1 MKVKTNLRAGYR
13 VTRLA
18 AATLTVNTSVATP
31 KVITYSYAI
40 SLTRCAGV

>member
-13 VTRLA
+13 ITRLA
-18 AATLTVNTSVATP
+18 ASTLTVNSTVATP
-31 KVITYSYAI
+31 VITYSYAI